1 MVEPAADRV
10 RQPQSG
16 AVRERKPLADHQ
28 ALYNGFGNA
37 LAQAV
42 EFAGTPLI
50 FFLVG
55 LWIDHR
61 FGTAPVFAVT
71 LFVAAIVGV
80 SVSAYYRYKA
90 AMNQAEEGKPWKRR

>member
-1 MVEPAADRV
+1 M
-10 RQPQSG
+10 
-16 AVRERKPLADHQ
+16 RERKPLADHQ

-42 EFAGTPLI
+42 EFAGTPLVC
-50 FFLVG
+50 FLAG

-61 FGTAPVFAVT
+61 FGTAPVFAVC
-71 LFVAAIVGV
+71 LFVVAIVGV

-90 AMNQAEEGKPWKRR
+90 DMDKAEEGKPWKR